1 MTIRIPI
8 TGSTIMTVM
17 ISKIHPGGMM
27 TITAQAAARATAT
40 AGIREVHGIPT
51 VPGIGIQA
59 VRGIHGI
66 PEVHGILIGNSDNGL
81 FLETTR

>member
-27 TITAQAAARATAT
+27 TITAQAVQATAI

-51 VPGIGIQA
+51 VPGTGIPE

-66 PEVHGILIGNSDNGL
+66 PEVHGILIGNSDKGL

>member
-1 MTIRIPI
+1 MT
-8 TGSTIMTVM
+8 M
-17 ISKIHPGGMM
+17 
-27 TITAQAAARATAT
+27 ITAQAVQATAI

-51 VPGIGIQA
+51 VPGTGIQA